1 MDGDNDDRHGMD
13 GDNDDRHVWM
23 VIMMIDMNGW

>member
-23 VIMMIDMNGW
+23 VIMMIDVYGW

>member
-23 VIMMIDMNGW
+23 VIMMIDMYGW